1 MEAKCTS
8 RPPGAGEL
16 IMFWIVPVFSTGLQ
30 IVGATLSIAVI
41 MINNTF
47 FHYEHFII
55 FICSTNTSLVYYFVQ
70 RSGEVGP
77 WK

>member
-1 MEAKCTS
+1 
-8 RPPGAGEL
+8 
-16 IMFWIVPVFSTGLQ
+16 MFWIVPVFSTGLQ

-55 FICSTNTSLVYYFVQ
+55 FICSTNTSILFCAKIWGGGAMEMNTTAVLAVQELMVY
-70 RSGEVGP
+70 
-77 WK
+77 KKT